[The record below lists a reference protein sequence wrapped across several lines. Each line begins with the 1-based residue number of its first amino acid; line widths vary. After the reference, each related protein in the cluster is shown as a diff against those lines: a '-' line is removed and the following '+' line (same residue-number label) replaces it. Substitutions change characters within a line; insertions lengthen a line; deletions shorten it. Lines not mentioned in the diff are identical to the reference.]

1 MDFKYNMSLKEL
13 RKRTSKKYYRQID
26 FLSSISPE
34 VQDLTKN
41 DLLVLC
47 HLTRAA
53 KLVERIQFQ
62 LENVKNLQ
70 IMAFF
75 DKEIEKN
82 SEKAKLAKQ
91 MFMSQKSNFSP
102 DLEGNQ
108 TAILKSVNQT
118 LGQGYYPEDL
128 TVPEF
133 HEIINRMIDDGKK
146 DEVKKILNQRSVVV
160 RDG

>member
-53 KLVERIQFQ
+53 KLVEKIQFLFFIQ
-62 LENVKNLQ
+62 LNYPYFEQ
-70 IMAFF
+70 SA
-75 DKEIEKN
+75 
-82 SEKAKLAKQ
+82 
-91 MFMSQKSNFSP
+91 QKMP
-102 DLEGNQ
+102 Q
-108 TAILKSVNQT
+108 AIA
-118 LGQGYYPEDL
+118 
-128 TVPEF
+128 
-133 HEIINRMIDDGKK
+133 
-146 DEVKKILNQRSVVV
+146 
-160 RDG
+160 